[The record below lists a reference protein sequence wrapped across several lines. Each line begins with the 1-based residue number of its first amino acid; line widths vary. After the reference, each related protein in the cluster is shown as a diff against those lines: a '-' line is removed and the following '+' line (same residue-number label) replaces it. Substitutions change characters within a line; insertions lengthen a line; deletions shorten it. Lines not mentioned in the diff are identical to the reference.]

1 MFFSGRAFTVATSER
16 RNVLL
21 LVAQFFVAGVFLVR
35 CLAFSGRASFEDAS
49 NGRIDFSGRAL
60 SVAAPKRRN
69 VFVVA
74 HFFIQGRLRCS
85 LSILLVGH
93 FRWPPLNAGTLFFLV
108 ANFRWPPLNEG
119 MFFWSGVFGGRT

>member
-35 CLAFSGRASFEDAS
+35 CLVFSGRAFFEDAP
-49 NGRIDFSGRAL
+49 NGRIDVSGRAF
-60 SVAAPKRRN
+60 SVAAPERRN
-69 VFVVA
+69 VLVVA

-85 LSILLVGH
+85 LSFFLVGH
-93 FRWPPLNAGTLFFLV
+93 FRWPPLNAGTLFF
-108 ANFRWPPLNEG
+108 
-119 MFFWSGVFGGRT
+119 WSRTFGGHL